1 MILPAT
7 LLLAALAYLFY
18 HSKKNKLS
26 LDQLDPIESQKEMDE
41 LYKDLEDLFI

>member
-7 LLLAALAYLFY
+7 LLLGALGYFFY
-18 HSKKNKLS
+18 NSKKELS
-26 LDQLDPIESQKEMDE
+26 LDHRELIESQKDNDD